1 MFVDWSNFKGP
12 SLSVSLPM
20 CTEIILQRLEYQGYN
35 SMEHVDSDSIVEKED
50 LPEFEEE
57 EEGNEEVSVQEKRR
71 RLLLNVDRVVEVIAR
86 RQEQEEENDP
96 CFERRKKNMEELQ
109 EGLRLLEEG
118 EVSD

>member
-1 MFVDWSNFKGP
+1 MVDWSNFKGP

-71 RLLLNVDRVVEVIAR
+71 RLLLDVDRVREVIAR
-86 RQEQEEENDP
+86 RQKQEENNP
-96 CFERRKKNMEELQ
+96 FFKRRRKNMEELQ
-109 EGLRLLEEG
+109 EVLRLLEEG
-118 EVSD
+118 KFLIYI